1 MTKLLIV
8 DDDKE
13 LVDLLSELL
22 AYEGFDIDTAMNG
35 LEALE
40 KLDQSHDLV
49 LLDVM
54 MPKLNGFE
62 TLKKIRQ
69 QSDTPVIML
78 TARGEDID
86 RVVGLELGADDYLP
100 KPFNDRE
107 LLARIR
113 AILRRTKQDKET
125 SYYEAYGLTLDL
137 EKMEAYFNGENLNL
151 TGTEF
156 SLLQILM
163 QNPGTI
169 LSREYLTTTVLG
181 KNMTPFDRAIDMHMS
196 NLRKKL
202 PIIDDEHSWFKT
214 LRGKGYLFIAND

>member
-13 LVDLLSELL
+13 LIELLCELLS
-22 AYEGFDIDTAMNG
+22 YEGFDIDSAGNG
-35 LEALE
+35 QDALE
-40 KLDQSHDLV
+40 KLDGSHDLI

-62 TLKKIRQ
+62 TLKRIRQ
-69 QSDTPVIML
+69 QSNTPVIML
-78 TARGEDID
+78 TARGNDID
-86 RVVGLELGADDYLP
+86 KVVGLELGADDYLP

-107 LLARIR
+107 LRARIR
-113 AILRRTKQDKET
+113 AILRRTQQDKAT
-125 SYYEAYGLTLDL
+125 SYYRAYGLTLDL
-137 EKMEAYFNGENLNL
+137 EKMEAHFDGKNLNL

-202 PIIDDEHSWFKT
+202 PIIDDEHTWFKT
-214 LRGKGYLFIAND
+214 LRGKGYLFIANN

>member
-69 QSDTPVIML
+69 QSNTPVIML

-169 LSREYLTTTVLG
+169 LSREYLTTVLG